1 MHEVSL
7 ARALLEQVNA
17 IAADHPGS
25 IVEEVRVSVGV
36 LSGIEPALLDGAAK
50 RLFFEHGHLRAR
62 LVVESVDLLVR
73 CSGCGESFEVRD
85 LVFRCPSCD
94 GGRVQV
100 LRGDSLVLE
109 SVQLCVAEEPE
120 AAA

>member
-36 LSGIEPALLDGAAK
+36 LSGIEPALLDGAAQ
-50 RLFFEHGHLRAR
+50 RLLLEHGHVRAR
-62 LVVESVDLLVR
+62 LVVELAEVLVR
-73 CSGCGESFEVRD
+73 CGSCGEVFEVRD
-85 LVFRCPSCD
+85 LVFRCPAC
-94 GGRVQV
+94 GGSRVQV
-100 LRGDSLVLE
+100 LRGESLVLE
-109 SVQLCVAEEPE
+109 SVQLCGAEEPE